1 MSEIGLRARE
11 IRAFNRFY
19 TRKIGVLAEDLLDSP
34 FSLAEARVLYE
45 LAQREQVTALEL
57 RGLTDLD
64 QGYLSR
70 ILARFEREG
79 LMVKRKVANDG
90 RARSLHLTAKGRTA
104 FARIDRRAQDAV
116 IALLDVLSE
125 KEQQDTVDH
134 MRALTGL
141 LGQRQAAQSAV
152 ILRPPRAGDLGWVI
166 QRQAILY
173 GQEYGWDT
181 SYETL
186 IADIVGKFRADPGE
200 ACWIAELGGAPA
212 GAVFVVRESEKIAR
226 LRLLHVEPFARG
238 RGIGGM
244 LVDTVIAF
252 ARDQGYGTVQLWTND
267 VLVSARRIYQ
277 AAGFQ
282 LTHEEKH
289 HSFGKDLVGQTWE
302 LKLQEN

>member
-1 MSEIGLRARE
+1 MSEIDYRARE

-45 LAQREQVTALEL
+45 LAQREQATALEL
-57 RGLTDLD
+57 RESTDLD

-70 ILARFEREG
+70 ILARFEREV
-79 LMVKRKVANDG
+79 LLIKKKVPGDG
-90 RARSLHLTAKGRTA
+90 RARSLHLTTKGRTI
-104 FARIDRRAQDAV
+104 FARLDQRAQNAV
-116 IALLDVLSE
+116 IALLDALSD
-125 KEQQDTVDH
+125 KDQQDIVGHMQALLQLLEPHAPAQPVTVF
-134 MRALTGL
+134 
-141 LGQRQAAQSAV
+141 
-152 ILRPPRAGDLGWVI
+152 RPPRAGDLGWVI

-173 GQEYGWDT
+173 AQEYGWDT

-186 IADIVGKFRADPGE
+186 IADIVGKFHQGPGE
-200 ACWIAELGGAPA
+200 ACWIAEVDGAAA
-212 GAVFVVRESEKIAR
+212 GAIFVVRENDKAAR

-238 RGIGGM
+238 RGLGRM

-252 ARDQGYGTVQLWTND
+252 ARDQGYDLLKLWTND

-282 LTHEEKH
+282 LTQEEKH

-302 LKLQEN
+302 LKL

>member
-1 MSEIGLRARE
+1 MSETGRRAHE

-19 TRKIGVLAEDLLDSP
+19 TRKIGVLTEDLLDSP

-45 LAQREQVTALEL
+45 LAQREQATALVL
-57 RGLTDLD
+57 RDVTGLD

-79 LMVKRKVANDG
+79 LLVKKKVAGDG
-90 RARSLHLTAKGRTA
+90 RARSLHLTGKGRTI
-104 FARIDRRAQDAV
+104 FARLDQRAQNAV

-125 KEQQDTVDH
+125 KDQRDIVDH
-134 MRALTGL
+134 MQALSCL
-141 LGQRQAAQSAV
+141 LEPCPQTQPV
-152 ILRPPRAGDLGWVI
+152 TLLRPPRAGDLGWVI

-173 GQEYGWDT
+173 AQEYGWDA

-186 IADIVGKFRADPGE
+186 IADIVGKFRAGPGE
-200 ACWIAELGGAPA
+200 ACWIAELDGAPA
-212 GAVFVVRESEKIAR
+212 GAILVVREDDKVAR

-238 RGIGGM
+238 RGLGRL

-252 ARDQGYGTVQLWTND
+252 ARDQGYDLLKLWTND

-277 AAGFQ
+277 AAGFA
-282 LTHEEKH
+282 LTREEKH

-302 LKLQEN
+302 LKL

>member
-1 MSEIGLRARE
+1 MSEIGARARE

-45 LAQREQVTALEL
+45 LAQRERASALAL
-57 RGLTDLD
+57 RDITGLD

-79 LMVKRKVANDG
+79 LMIKRKVASDG
-90 RARSLHLTAKGRTA
+90 RARSLHLTAKGRTI
-104 FARIDRRAQDAV
+104 FARLDQRAQNAV
-116 IALLDVLSE
+116 IALLDALSD
-125 KEQQDTVDH
+125 KDQRDIVGH
-134 MRALTGL
+134 MQALLQL
-141 LGQRQAAQSAV
+141 LEAHAPTQPV
-152 ILRPPRAGDLGWVI
+152 IVLRPPRAGDLGWVI

-173 GQEYGWDT
+173 AQEYGWDT

-186 IADIVGKFRADPGE
+186 IADIVGKFHQGPGE
-200 ACWIAELGGAPA
+200 ACWIAELDGAPA
-212 GAVFVVRESEKIAR
+212 GAIFVVRENEKGAR

-238 RGIGGM
+238 RGLGRT
-244 LVDTVIAF
+244 LVDTAIAF
-252 ARDQGYGTVQLWTND
+252 ARDQGYSLLKLWTND

-277 AAGFQ
+277 AAGFE

-289 HSFGKDLVGQTWE
+289 HSFGKNLIGQTWE
-302 LKLQEN
+302 LKF